1 MVQAEAAGKAIDAN
15 MFVPID
21 LLEPILEDMIKIGRP
36 SRMPRPWLGMYT
48 TEMNGQI
55 VISGLVQDGPAH
67 RAGIKLGDVVLGVA
81 DERVSRLAG
90 LFRSIWSLGPAG
102 AEIPLTLARSKKTTQ
117 VRVQSA
123 DRNDYLTK
131 PRQH

>member
-1 MVQAEAAGKAIDAN
+1 
-15 MFVPID
+15 
-21 LLEPILEDMIKIGRP
+21 MIKIGRP
-36 SRMPRPWLGMYT
+36 ARTPRPWLGMYT

-67 RAGIKLGDVVLGVA
+67 RAGIKLGDVVIGVA
-81 DERVSRLAG
+81 DERVSQLSM
-90 LFRSIWSLGPAG
+90 LFRSIWSMGPAG

-117 VRVQSA
+117 VRVRSA